1 VSATVAPHLLQLFD
15 EGFAEMN
22 DDSSAA
28 TAPDT
33 NARVKTSKADRD
45 RSLGAIHLLE
55 LYAES
60 AAPGRQQEW
69 LAGIR
74 VALESLRDALNEQ
87 AENSL
92 AGDSLLSAMEQDEPR
107 LGPKIDH
114 LRRRYRAIGDQVD
127 TLDRELRSAAEPD
140 AIDFTDIRQAL
151 DLLTTELRYQR
162 VRENDLVYEAY
173 SLDLGEG
180 D

>member
-1 VSATVAPHLLQLFD
+1 
-15 EGFAEMN
+15 MN
-22 DDSSAA
+22 DDSSAPA
-28 TAPDT
+28 AQDAS
-33 NARVKTSKADRD
+33 ARFKTSKADRD

-55 LYAES
+55 LYAGS
-60 AAPGRQQEW
+60 AAPGRQVER

-74 VALESLRDALNEQ
+74 VALESLRDALSDQ
-87 AENSL
+87 AEKSL
-92 AGDSLLSAMEQDEPR
+92 AADSLLSAIGRDEPR
-107 LGPKIDH
+107 LGPKIDQ
-114 LRRRYRAIGDQVD
+114 LRRRYRATSNQID

-162 VRENDLVYEAY
+162 ARENDLVYEAY

>member
-1 VSATVAPHLLQLFD
+1 
-15 EGFAEMN
+15 MN
-22 DDSSAA
+22 DDSVAP
-28 TAPDT
+28 TAQGA
-33 NARVKTSKADRD
+33 NARVETSKADRD

-55 LYAES
+55 LYAGS
-60 AAPGRQQEW
+60 AAPGREQEW

-74 VALESLRDALNEQ
+74 VALEGLRDALSDQ
-87 AENSL
+87 AANSL
-92 AGDSLLSAMEQDEPR
+92 AADSLLSALERDEPR
-107 LGPKIDH
+107 LGPKIDQ
-114 LRRRYRAIGDQVD
+114 LRRRYRAISDQID
-127 TLDRELRSAAEPD
+127 TLERELRSATETD

-162 VRENDLVYEAY
+162 ARENDLVYEAY

>member
-1 VSATVAPHLLQLFD
+1 
-15 EGFAEMN
+15 MN
-22 DDSSAA
+22 DDSSAPA
-28 TAPDT
+28 AQDAD
-33 NARVKTSKADRD
+33 ARFKTSKADRD

-55 LYAES
+55 LYAGS
-60 AAPGRQQEW
+60 AAPGRQVEW

-74 VALESLRDALNEQ
+74 VALESLRDALSDQ

-92 AGDSLLSAMEQDEPR
+92 AADRLLSAIGRDEPR
-107 LGPKIDH
+107 LGPKIDQ
-114 LRRRYRAIGDQVD
+114 LRRRYRAASNQID

-162 VRENDLVYEAY
+162 ARENDLVYEAY

>member
-1 VSATVAPHLLQLFD
+1 
-15 EGFAEMN
+15 MN
-22 DDSSAA
+22 DDSSAP
-28 TAPDT
+28 TSQDT
-33 NARVKTSKADRD
+33 DARVKASQADRD

-55 LYAES
+55 SYAGS

-69 LAGIR
+69 VAGIR
-74 VALESLRDALNEQ
+74 VALESLRDALSDQ
-87 AENSL
+87 AANSL
-92 AGDSLLSAMEQDEPR
+92 AADSLLSALERDEPR
-107 LGPKIDH
+107 LGPKIDQ
-114 LRRRYRAIGDQVD
+114 LRRRYRAVSDQID
-127 TLDRELRSAAEPD
+127 TLVRELRTTVDPD

-162 VRENDLVYEAY
+162 ARENDLVYEAY